1 MTTTKSFLTFQKIA
15 LPLSKICS
23 KRIYLLILIEINL
36 FAKKMKKSLCWI
48 IDVTVLLVML
58 VIAVMVSLSVGEL
71 SIPLKDIF
79 GIMADKDSMEYGILA
94 YIRIPRTLLGF
105 AIGGSLSLAGAI
117 LQGIYRNPLVEP
129 YTLGISGGASLGITF
144 SIVTGLHLLNI
155 MFLPLAGFVGSFV
168 TIFLVYTLSLRKGVI
183 SVNRMLLI
191 GVMISFIASSMMMF
205 MMSIT
210 AVENI
215 HGIVF
220 WTMGSLNESNITMII
235 AMVAIAL
242 ISLVV
247 AYMFVTPLN
256 ALRLGES
263 KARHLG
269 INSNITI
276 RILFVITSLLT
287 GVCIAVAGIIGF
299 VGLVIPHIIR
309 LWVGSDYRILLI
321 TSFLSGGAFL
331 IFCDIVARTIISPN
345 ELPIG
350 VITGL
355 IGGILFIIL
364 LSGSRKNSQ
373 II

>member
-1 MTTTKSFLTFQKIA
+1 MNKSVHWIIYIA
-15 LPLSKICS
+15 L
-23 KRIYLLILIEINL
+23 LLAVLI
-36 FAKKMKKSLCWI
+36 
-48 IDVTVLLVML
+48 VT
-58 VIAVMVSLSVGEL
+58 VMVSLSVGEV
-71 SIPLKDIF
+71 SIPLNKIL
-79 GIMADKDSMEYGILA
+79 GIMADKESMEYGILA

-129 YTLGISGGASLGITF
+129 YTLGISGGASLGVTF

-168 TIFLVYTLSLRKGVI
+168 TIFLVYTLSLRKGAI
-183 SVNRMLLI
+183 SINRMLLT

-205 MMSIT
+205 LMSIT

-220 WTMGSLNESNITMII
+220 WTMGSLNESNTTMIVS
-235 AMVAIAL
+235 MMAISI
-242 ISLVV
+242 ISLVA
-247 AYMFVTPLN
+247 AYLFVTPLN

-309 LWVGSDYRILLI
+309 LWVGNDYRILLI
-321 TSFLSGGAFL
+321 TSFLSGSIFL

-355 IGGILFIIL
+355 IGGIVFIIL
-364 LSGSRKNSQ
+364 LSGSRKNSR